1 MIKNR
6 LAIDVFYEFVKNNG
20 KIPTYKEFMEL
31 GYSKRTY
38 YRMRTL
44 YYENEKENKENEV
57 KGDK

>member
-44 YYENEKENKENEV
+44 YYENEKENEK
-57 KGDK
+57 KGE